1 MIDMQSMKMG
11 LKGLPSSELPSF
23 FGTLKTGW
31 TYIIPIATLVGM
43 LISQFSAQTSCL
55 VSLMVMIQVSYI
67 RSDYRYG
74 WIPAFCG
81 LVAFFGFKVP
91 IEVSSILS
99 LVPLFIVAAVRKAIK
114 EQWHK
119 FAEGLEKGMATVP
132 DTGVTIILA
141 GILVSSMDITGVAVR
156 LTGGLVSVAG
166 GNLFFLLVLTA
177 VAALILGI
185 GLPTSAVY
193 LLTAMLLAPALV
205 KLGMLPIV
213 AHFFAFY
220 YGLAAMLSP
229 PVCPVAFIAAG
240 IAGAPFMRTGWL
252 SMRLGIIVFI
262 VPFMFAYTPALLMIG
277 PPLQIVIACI
287 VAFFAAYLL
296 SAGFEG
302 YLLTRAGIAERVVL
316 FAGGILMMFP
326 VFIFWYLVAAG
337 FTMGLLV
344 LLWQMCKR
352 RSSSFPAGPTP
363 A

>member
-1 MIDMQSMKMG
+1 
-11 LKGLPSSELPSF
+11 
-23 FGTLKTGW
+23 
-31 TYIIPIATLVGM
+31 
-43 LISQFSAQTSCL
+43 
-55 VSLMVMIQVSYI
+55 
-67 RSDYRYG
+67 
-74 WIPAFCG
+74 
-81 LVAFFGFKVP
+81 
-91 IEVSSILS
+91 
-99 LVPLFIVAAVRKAIK
+99 
-114 EQWHK
+114 
-119 FAEGLEKGMATVP
+119 
-132 DTGVTIILA
+132 
-141 GILVSSMDITGVAVR
+141 
-156 LTGGLVSVAG
+156 
-166 GNLFFLLVLTA
+166 
-177 VAALILGI
+177 
-185 GLPTSAVY
+185 
-193 LLTAMLLAPALV
+193 
-205 KLGMLPIV
+205 MLPIV

-296 SAGFEG
+296 SAGIEG

-344 LLWQMCKR
+344 LLWQIRKR